1 MARRTGIFV
10 QMQREAARRQRE
22 RQRSEAAYVRQ
33 QLQARREADRTRR
46 ESMRLSEQQAKAD
59 ARAQAE
65 ADKQEKRAYI
75 DARQADVGAQ
85 NADLEAA
92 VADLQQL
99 LSATLEVDDFL
110 DFRSLKKTAEHP
122 RFNPGRLGHAL
133 QPPQPEQVPAEP
145 QFAQFAPAPPTGM
158 SKLLGGKNKHVQ
170 ATAAAQ
176 QRFAEAHGQ
185 WQQHVMAVQQGNA
198 QALRDHQGTEQDR
211 QTKLAVAE
219 QEYQAA
225 CAARQREVDE
235 HNAEVDALASAF
247 KKSEPQAI
255 LEYFTLVLAN
265 SDYPDSFPQ
274 SYRLAYVPE
283 SRQLVVEYE
292 LPTMDCVPIEREF
305 RYVKTKDEISTVGRT
320 AKDIRSLYSSVVAQ
334 VTLRTL
340 HEVFEADRAG
350 LVETVVFN
358 GLVRTT
364 DPGTGKPISPCL
376 VTVRTTRD
384 VLEEFDLAQVDPLAC
399 LDRLNASVSKK
410 PGELAPVRPVLEF
423 DMVDKRFIE
432 ETDVLSG
439 LDKRPNL
446 MDLTPTEFESLIQ
459 NLFAKM
465 GLDTKQTRPSRD
477 GGVDCVAFDPR
488 PIFGGKV
495 VIQAKRYRNTVD
507 VSAVRDLFGTMQN
520 EGASKGILVTTSG
533 FGQASYRFAENKPLE
548 LIDGSNL
555 LYLLAENADLEA
567 KIVMP
572 DKAS

>member
-1 MARRTGIFV
+1 MARRTGVFV

-22 RQRSEAAYVRQ
+22 RQRAEAAYVRL
-33 QLQARREADRTRR
+33 QLQARREADRAHR
-46 ESMRLSEQQAKAD
+46 ESIRLSEQRAKAD

-65 ADKQEKRAYI
+65 ADKQEKLAYVE
-75 DARQADVGAQ
+75 ARQADVSAQ
-85 NADLEAA
+85 NADLAA
-92 VADLQQL
+92 AINDLEQL
-99 LSATLEVDDFL
+99 LSATLEIDDFI
-110 DFRSLKKTAEHP
+110 DFGALKRTAEYP
-122 RFNPGRLGHAL
+122 RFNPGRLSHAL
-133 QPPQPEQVPAEP
+133 QQPPPKQMPTEP

-158 SKLLGGKNKHVQ
+158 SKLLGGKNKHAQ
-170 ATAAAQ
+170 AMIAAQ
-176 QRFAEAHGQ
+176 ERFTQVHNQ
-185 WQQHVMAVQQGNA
+185 WQQQVVTLQQENA
-198 QALRDHQGTEQDR
+198 QALLNYQRMEHDR
-211 QTKLAVAE
+211 LAKLAAAKQQYQSECAE
-219 QEYQAA
+219 Q
-225 CAARQREVDE
+225 QREVDE
-235 HNAEVDALASAF
+235 HNAEVDALADGF
-247 KKSEPQAI
+247 KKGDPQAI
-255 LEYFTLVLAN
+255 LEYFNLVLAN
-265 SDYPDSFPQ
+265 SDYPESFPQ

-292 LPTMDCVPIEREF
+292 LPAMDCVPAVREF
-305 RYVKTKDEISTVGRT
+305 RYVKVRDEISTLNRT
-320 AKDIRSLYSSVVAQ
+320 AKDIRSLYGSVVAQ

-340 HEVFEADRAG
+340 HEVFEADRSG
-350 LVETVVFN
+350 LVETAVFN
-358 GLVRTT
+358 GLVKTT

-376 VTVRTTRD
+376 VTVRTTRE
-384 VLEEFDLAQVDPLAC
+384 VFEGFDLAQVDPLAC

-410 PGELAPVRPVLEF
+410 PGDLAPVRPVLEF

-459 NLFAKM
+459 NLFSKM
-465 GLDTKQTRPSRD
+465 GLDTKQTRASRD

-533 FGQASYRFAENKPLE
+533 YGQASYQFAENKPLE

-555 LYLLAENADLEA
+555 LYLLAEHADLEA

-572 DKAS
+572 DKA